1 MSTPFDIPSIK
12 FLKKFNNDFY
22 KIPSGEINNLP
33 YLREINKVNC
43 QIILSTGMSNMKEI
57 SQALKILT
65 KKINKKK
72 ITILHCNTEYP
83 SPLNDINLQ
92 AMITIKE
99 KFKCKVGYSDHS
111 EGILVPIVATSL
123 GASIIEKHLTLNKK
137 MEGPDHQAS
146 LEPEN
151 FKKMVE
157 GIRQVGII
165 LGSKTKKVSQSEKKT
180 LKLQENQLLRQKK

>member
-1 MSTPFDIPSIK
+1 
-12 FLKKFNNDFY
+12 
-22 KIPSGEINNLP
+22 
-33 YLREINKVNC
+33 
-43 QIILSTGMSNMKEI
+43 
-57 SQALKILT
+57 
-65 KKINKKK
+65 
-72 ITILHCNTEYP
+72 
-83 SPLNDINLQ
+83 
-92 AMITIKE
+92 MITIKE

-165 LGSKTKKVSQSEKKT
+165 LGSKTKKVSQSKK
-180 LKLQENQLLRQKK
+180 KH